1 MKLSAC
7 YIVKDAANALGKSLQ
22 SLRDSV
28 DEIIVV
34 DTGSVDASMETA
46 RQAGAK
52 VYSYSW
58 QDDFAAA
65 RNFAL
70 GKAGGDWIVFLDA
83 DEYFSPETA
92 ENLRSSINTREN
104 NAELLFLKV
113 FNIDEDRNNE
123 VLDSYFAPK
132 IFVHKS
138 DFCYIGKIHEQ
149 LKNHEETITAL
160 MIVPEERLCLYHT
173 GYSTSR
179 IQQKAQRNLRML
191 LQELNTTS
199 EPEKLYMHLAEAY
212 DGIGDTKNAMYYA
225 KLDIASGRKDITY
238 ASRSYRILL
247 RLLEQQAVPDAAEI
261 LRIVE
266 KAIQYFPEVPEFRA
280 EYAQCLAETFD
291 YKKAINQMQQALECY
306 TTYSSLEPS
315 TFDAQAEKLAK
326 MLLEKWKQADKLQQN
341 ITISACVIT
350 KNEAGEIGHW
360 IESMQQCT
368 DEQILVDTGSTDDT
382 VAIAAA
388 AGVNV
393 YHYEW
398 ENNFAAAKNFA
409 IEKATGDW
417 IVFLDADETFTL
429 DTVGKVR
436 QVIAREH
443 PRLQDVDAIMCP
455 IINIDTDQNNM
466 EISRFINLRMFRNIP
481 YLRYTGNVHEGIRH
495 QGAELRI
502 HIEKKDLGIYHTG
515 YSSNRINKKLK
526 RNLKLLQEDIDKNG
540 EGIQH
545 YRYLMDCY
553 QGLGEHEK
561 AIKYAKLHLNSNA
574 SSVGTESDIYRTLI
588 NSMVFL
594 KKESAE
600 IRPYLEQAIERFSDI
615 PDFYAYYAADFFRQG
630 DFSMA
635 KKYLLQALDV
645 YQQPT
650 QESVNSTSFAYILS
664 ETYSY
669 LGEIFLREGDIQSS
683 EKYIDLSLADNPY
696 NIQAFKQLCHLLAK
710 QSKPLGEFVEKLAQY
725 YKNDQKEL
733 TFLVEQLEKFAVN
746 NVYFY
751 YAERLEKQYN
761 QVSYKTKCYRLL
773 SAGKADEVYQ
783 DTLQQATEKIRLL
796 AFSLLLLKKED
807 IPKQAQTLL
816 PKTFWQCIQRYHD
829 VPNHFDEDDSEG
841 YILLLPMI
849 LQFGSKN
856 MIQKFMNMGREV
868 PFARLLE
875 VIRIFCEQNC
885 WAEAGEL
892 FDALFTEAV
901 QPVSEA
907 FRLAGI
913 CWYYCGDLDKAEV
926 YLHKAQQESKEK
938 DVLSYLTWIA
948 EKRKQR
954 KR

>member
-7 YIVKDAANALGKSLQ
+7 YIVKDAAAVLGESIQ
-22 SLRDSV
+22 SLKGSV

-34 DTGSVDASMETA
+34 DTGSVDASIETA
-46 RQAGAK
+46 RKAGAK
-52 VYSYSW
+52 VYSYFW

-70 GKAGGDWIVFLDA
+70 GKADGDWIVFLDA

-92 ENLRSSINTREN
+92 ENLRSSINEREN

-113 FNIDEDRNNE
+113 VNIDEDRNNE
-123 VLDSYFAPK
+123 ILDSYFAPK
-132 IFVHKS
+132 VFVHKP
-138 DFCYIGKIHEQ
+138 DFCYSGKIHEQ
-149 LKNHEETITAL
+149 LKNREKTITAV
-160 MIVPEERLCLYHT
+160 MVVPEERLCLYHT

-191 LQELNTTS
+191 LPELTTTK

-212 DGIGDTKNAMYYA
+212 DGIGDAEKAIYYA
-225 KLDIASGRKDITY
+225 RLDIAGGRKDITY

-247 RLLEQQAVPDAAEI
+247 RLLEQQEVLDAAEI
-261 LRIVE
+261 LRTVE
-266 KAIQYFPEVPEFRA
+266 KSIQDFSEVPEFRA
-280 EYAQCLAETFD
+280 EYAQCLAEMFD
-291 YKKAINQMQQALECY
+291 YKKAISQMQQALECY

-315 TFDAQAEKLAK
+315 TFDAQAEKLANV
-326 MLLEKWKQADKLQQN
+326 LLEKWKQADELQQN
-341 ITISACVIT
+341 LTISACVIT
-350 KNEAGEIGHW
+350 KNEAGEIGRW

-368 DEQILVDTGSTDDT
+368 DEQILVDTGSIDDT

-417 IVFLDADETFTL
+417 IVFLDADETFTP

-466 EISRFINLRMFRNIP
+466 EISRFINLRMFRNVP

-495 QGAELRI
+495 QGAALRI
-502 HIEKKDLGIYHTG
+502 HIEKKDVGIYHTG
-515 YSSNRINKKLK
+515 YSSNRVQKKLE
-526 RNLKLLQEDIDKNG
+526 RNLKLLQEDIKKNG

-553 QGLGEHEK
+553 QGLGEYEK
-561 AIKYAKLHLNSNA
+561 AVKYAKLHLNSNA

-600 IRPYLEQAIERFSDI
+600 IRPYLEQAIERFFDI
-615 PDFYAYYAADFFRQG
+615 PDFYAYYAADLFRQG
-630 DFSMA
+630 DFAMA
-635 KKYLLQALDV
+635 KKYLLKALDV
-645 YQQPT
+645 YQHPVC
-650 QESVNSTSFAYILS
+650 ESVNSTGFSYILS
-664 ETYSY
+664 EVYSY
-669 LGEIFLREGDIQSS
+669 LGKIYLDEGDIKLT
-683 EKYIDLSLADNPY
+683 EKYIDLSLKDNPY
-696 NIQAFKQLCHLLAK
+696 NISAFKQMCDLLIE
-710 QSKPLGEFVEKLAQY
+710 QPLEKVTEKLAQY
-725 YKNDQKEL
+725 YKNDQKDL
-733 TFLVEQLEKFAVN
+733 TFLVEQLEKIAVN

-773 SAGKADEVYQ
+773 AEGKADEVYQ

-796 AFSLLLLKKED
+796 AFSLLLLKKAD
-807 IPKQAQTLL
+807 IPKQVQGLL
-816 PKTFWQCIQRYHD
+816 PKIFWQCIQRYND
-829 VPNHFDEDDSEG
+829 VKEDFDEDDSEG
-841 YILLLPMI
+841 YILLLPMV
-849 LQFGSKN
+849 LRSGSRN
-856 MIQKFMNMGREV
+856 MIQKFTDLGQEV
-868 PFARLLE
+868 PFVRLLD
-875 VIRIFCEQNC
+875 VIRIFCEEKY

-892 FDALFTEAV
+892 FDKLFTEAV
-901 QPVSEA
+901 QPVSGV

-948 EKRKQR
+948 EKRKQG

>member
-7 YIVKDAANALGKSLQ
+7 YIVKDAAAVLGKSLQ
-22 SLRDSV
+22 SLKGSV

-34 DTGSVDASMETA
+34 DTGSVDASIEIA
-46 RQAGAK
+46 QQAGAK
-52 VYSYSW
+52 VYSYFW

-70 GKAGGDWIVFLDA
+70 SKAGGDWIVFLDA

-92 ENLRSSINTREN
+92 GNLRFSINEREN

-113 FNIDEDRNNE
+113 FNINEDRNNE

-132 IFVHKS
+132 IFAHKP

-149 LKNHEETITAL
+149 LKNREETITAL
-160 MIVPEERLCLYHT
+160 MLVPEERLCLYHT

-179 IQQKAQRNLRML
+179 IQQKANRNLRML
-191 LQELNTTS
+191 LQELNTTN

-212 DGIGDTKNAMYYA
+212 DGIGDTENAVYYA
-225 KLDIASGRKDITY
+225 SLDIAGGRKDITY

-247 RLLEQQAVPDAAEI
+247 RLLEQQAVPNAAEI
-261 LRIVE
+261 LRTLE
-266 KAIQYFPEVPEFRA
+266 KAIQDFPEVPEFRA
-280 EYAQCLAETFD
+280 EYAQYLAEMFD
-291 YKKAINQMQQALECY
+291 YKKAISQMQQALKCY

-315 TFDAQAEKLAK
+315 TFDAQAEKLANI
-326 MLLEKWKQADKLQQN
+326 LLEKWKQADELQQN
-341 ITISACVIT
+341 LTLSACVIT
-350 KNEAGEIGHW
+350 KNEAGEIGRW
-360 IESMQQCT
+360 IKSMQQCT

-417 IVFLDADETFTL
+417 IVFLDADETFTP
-429 DTVGKVR
+429 DTVVKVR

-455 IINIDTDQNNM
+455 IINIDIDQNNM
-466 EISRFINLRMFRNIP
+466 EISRFINLRMFRNVS

-515 YSSNRINKKLK
+515 YSSNRINEKLK

-561 AIKYAKLHLNSNA
+561 AVKYAKLHLNSNA

-600 IRPYLEQAIERFSDI
+600 IKPYLEQAIERFSDI

-630 DFSMA
+630 DFAMA
-635 KKYLLQALDV
+635 KKYLLKALDV
-645 YQQPT
+645 YQHPAC
-650 QESVNSTSFAYILS
+650 ESVNSTSFAYVLS
-664 ETYSY
+664 EIYSY
-669 LGEIFLREGDIQSS
+669 LSKIYLDEGDIKLT
-683 EKYIDLSLADNPY
+683 EKYIDLSLKDNPY
-696 NIQAFKQLCHLLAK
+696 NISAFKQMCDLLIE
-710 QSKPLGEFVEKLAQY
+710 QPLEKVTERLAQY
-725 YKNDQKEL
+725 YKNNQKDL
-733 TFLVEQLEKFAVN
+733 TFIVEQLEKIAVN

-751 YAERLEKQYN
+751 YAERLETQYN
-761 QVSYKTKCYRLL
+761 RISYRTKCYRLL
-773 SAGKADEVYQ
+773 SEGKNDVVYQ
-783 DTLQQATEKIRLL
+783 DMLQQATDKMRLL

-829 VPNHFDEDDSEG
+829 VKNHFDEDDSEG
-841 YILLLPMI
+841 YILLLPMV
-849 LQFGSKN
+849 LQLGSKN
-856 MIQKFMNMGREV
+856 MIQKFTELGQEV
-868 PFARLLE
+868 SSACLLD

-885 WAEAGEL
+885 WAEAGKL
-892 FDALFTEAV
+892 FDKLFTEAV

-938 DVLSYLTWIA
+938 DILSYLIWIA